1 MQGRRNPQ
9 HSLWEAQAWP
19 HAVPQD
25 SFYGRMNAIGD
36 QLFRDDDLADMYC
49 PDNGRPSWPPSLMS
63 GITLLQFFVDVS
75 DEEAVDR
82 LRFDLRWK
90 VALNLPLDFTPPEAS
105 TLCVFRARLL
115 EHGQERYAFNR
126 LVQVGRTAGFIPDK
140 VTLLSDT
147 TPQRGAGA
155 VQDTYT
161 LIRKGIRKVLKAAGY
176 TAAQKRRGLAANL
189 AAYLA
194 SDRKAAID
202 WTDAKARAAQLKVL
216 VQDAE
221 AVLEL
226 ARQEPADPEVR
237 TAAWLL
243 TKVLGDDVEIDE
255 GGDPQISDGVARD
268 RLVSM
273 TDPEMRHGRK
283 SAAQRFDGRK
293 IQAAADQ
300 ASELLLA
307 VEPMAANA
315 GDGQGLGDM
324 VESVQRE
331 QGVQVER
338 VIGDGAY
345 GSGDNRAA
353 CAKEGIDLVSPLA
366 QPSDPEV
373 AKSAFGIDVEAQSAT
388 CPQGHKAVS
397 CQTVKDGQ
405 GRPVLLFTFERS
417 VCEACPLFGRC
428 VRSKTEGRS
437 VRTHYHEALL
447 QEARQRQET
456 DEFKQ
461 VYRLRAAI
469 ERLIACLVQHGLRRA
484 RYIGEAKVRL
494 QAQWTGAAVNL
505 QRLLTLFEGDMRRMS
520 EVLSVAG

>member
-19 HAVPQD
+19 HAVPRD
-25 SFYGRMNAIGD
+25 SFFGRMSAICD

-63 GITLLQFFVDVS
+63 GITLLQFFTDVS
-75 DEEAVDR
+75 DEEAIDR

-90 VALNLPLDFTPPEAS
+90 VALNLPLDFEPPDSS
-105 TLCVFRARLL
+105 TLCVFRRRLL
-115 EHGQERYAFNR
+115 EHGRERYAFDR
-126 LVQVGRTAGFIPDK
+126 LVQVGRAAGFIPDK
-140 VTLLSDT
+140 VTLLMDT

-176 TAAQKRRGLAANL
+176 TAGQKRRQLASNL
-189 AAYLA
+189 AAYLE

-202 WTDAKARAAQLKVL
+202 WADPQARAAHLKVL

-221 AVLEL
+221 AVLAL
-226 ARQEPADPEVR
+226 VQETSDPEVR

-243 TKVLGDDVEIDE
+243 TKVLGDDVESDE
-255 GGDPQISDGVARD
+255 GGDPRIAHGVAPD
-268 RLVSM
+268 RMVSM

-293 IQAAADQ
+293 VGVAADQ

-307 VEPMAANA
+307 AEPMPANV
-315 GDGQGLGDM
+315 GDGQRLEEI
-324 VESVQRE
+324 VASVRE
-331 QGVQVER
+331 QQGVQVER
-338 VIGDGAY
+338 VIADGAF

-353 CAKEGIDLVSPLA
+353 CAQQGIDLVAPVA
-366 QPSDPEV
+366 EASDAEV
-373 AKSAFGIDVEAQSAT
+373 AKSAFNIDVETQSAT
-388 CPQGHKAVS
+388 CPQGQKATR
-397 CQTVKDGQ
+397 CQRVKDAQ
-405 GRPVLLFTFERS
+405 GRPVLLFSFERR
-417 VCEACPLFGRC
+417 VCEACPLFARC

-447 QEARQRQET
+447 QAARERQRSE
-456 DEFKQ
+456 EFKAL
-461 VYRLRAAI
+461 YRLRAAI
-469 ERLIACLVQHGLRRA
+469 ERVIACLVQHGLRRA

-505 QRLLTLFEGDMRRMS
+505 LRLFTLFEGDIGRMG
-520 EVLSVAG
+520 EALSLAG